1 MAAAESSKRTIW
13 RSATAGGRC
22 AAWRRATGRKRQRTR
37 VHATSTTCGGDSR
50 AGASLHACAV
60 GATISG
66 WRPLLRSAIPHGP
79 GGCASASPTRGRR
92 TPTGSGPPTPRR
104 WSLQPLDASSTP
116 VHTGTPNVRMVPVRA
131 VRPCCWPAAARC
143 TPTTWT
149 SIATSRPRHPGRAGR
164 GPALHQALPAF
175 ARA

>member
-22 AAWRRATGRKRQRTR
+22 AAWRRATDRKRQRTR

-79 GGCASASPTRGRR
+79 GGCASASPTRGRT

-104 WSLQPLDASSTP
+104 WSLQPLDAHLLSTLGPRTCGWCPSGPAMLLACRRALHADDLDEYSHLAPASS
-116 VHTGTPNVRMVPVRA
+116 RA
-131 VRPCCWPAAARC
+131 R
-143 TPTTWT
+143 WT
-149 SIATSRPRHPGRAGR
+149 RAC
-164 GPALHQALPAF
+164 ALHQALPAF
-175 ARA
+175 ARE